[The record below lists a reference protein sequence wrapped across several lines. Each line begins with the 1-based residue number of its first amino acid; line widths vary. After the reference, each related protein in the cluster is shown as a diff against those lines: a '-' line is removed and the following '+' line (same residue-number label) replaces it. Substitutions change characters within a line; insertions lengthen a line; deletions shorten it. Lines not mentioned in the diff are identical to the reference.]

1 VEHSV
6 MEEGVVDRMMEVN
19 GGIKAIPT
27 ILVNDQVVIG
37 YDRLKLKELL
47 GIA

>member
-1 VEHSV
+1 
-6 MEEGVVDRMMEVN
+6 MEEGVVDRMMELN

-27 ILVNDQVVIG
+27 IFIDDKLVLG
-37 YDRLKLKELL
+37 YDKLRLKEIL